1 MELSNILLPSHS
13 VEVTVSVRDENMKAT
28 DLILRTIIE
37 KGYKDGVFKIVAP
50 IYHGKVYNFHIDEYL
65 LITFASPE
73 PSNKDQYSVKC
84 RVVDRHFAHNLSTLT
99 LMVAGT
105 PVKIQ
110 RRQSF
115 RVNIYNT
122 YNFTFRNSNYE
133 LISKDISSSGML
145 ALSTVQL
152 PKNTI
157 IDIIFDANPK
167 PKEDLD
173 SDYQDYKVFRIRC
186 KILDSMPQVEIRRY
200 LNRIQFEGLTE
211 TESQFLI
218 QYLYA
223 KQTEIL
229 HLNPEISQKI
239 TNYFEHEDDNFIDIT
254 SSDYRR
260 LQILG
265 LLGTIGIF
273 IAFVMLLFSRPKKMY
288 VLDYFFDFYR
298 PQFWRTDYL
307 LGALI
312 VATIIILVDL
322 IGLALNVREIR
333 KNNSTIHWPLLL
345 TLMIALSILI
355 FVYIVT
361 SINQL
366 PLF

>member
-13 VEVTVSVRDENMKAT
+13 VEVTVSVRDENLKAT

-65 LITFASPE
+65 QITFALPD
-73 PSNKDQYSVKC
+73 PSIKDLFSVTC

-99 LMVAGT
+99 LMVTGT
-105 PVKIQ
+105 PTKIQ

-122 YNFTFRNSNYE
+122 YSFNFRNATYE
-133 LISKDISSSGML
+133 LVTKDISSSGML
-145 ALSTVQL
+145 ALSTIQI

-157 IDIIFDANPK
+157 LDIVFDANPK
-167 PKEDLD
+167 PKDDLD
-173 SDYQDYKVFRIRC
+173 SDYQDYKVFKIRC

-239 TNYFEHEDDNFIDIT
+239 SSYFDHEDDHYTDIY
-254 SSDYRR
+254 SPEYKR
-260 LQILG
+260 LQIIG
-265 LLGTIGIF
+265 LIGTIGLF
-273 IAFVMLLFSRPKKMY
+273 ISFVMLLFSRPNKRY

-298 PQFWRTDYL
+298 PQFWRSDYL
-307 LGALI
+307 LGAFIASLLI
-312 VATIIILVDL
+312 VLLDLV
-322 IGLALNVREIR
+322 GLVLNYREIR
-333 KNNSTIHWPLLL
+333 KNNNTIHWPLLL
-345 TLMIALSILI
+345 TLILALSIMI
-355 FVYIVT
+355 FVYIISSV
-361 SINQL
+361 NHL